1 MSTVFTPHGN
11 SLVSDDT
18 LRLERSALE
27 TSVAVLQ
34 RQRRMEQQLQKAKAD
49 LEVLTAEQAR
59 SLALLHATLEASPD
73 GVAAISPA
81 GDLIAYNSSF
91 LQLWGLAPEL
101 LTAGGA
107 DALWR
112 HCAAQVKAPVPHDA
126 AALWGRPGVR
136 DETLFHD
143 GRVFE
148 RHVSE
153 LVLAGD
159 QPVFVA
165 HWRDVTERK
174 RSEKQQHRM
183 ARMLDRSL
191 NEIYLF
197 DQETLRFTYANAGA
211 LANLGYDLE
220 TLQQMRTPDIK
231 PNFTEATFRQHV
243 QPLIDGGTEL
253 LSYETVHQR
262 ADGSHYDVEV
272 YLQRDTTDERPLFMA
287 LILDITERK
296 IAQAQVQRLA
306 FSDHLTGLPNR
317 RMLLDQ
323 LDKAMATCLRHHRRG
338 GLLFVDL
345 DDFKTLNDT
354 LGHDRGDL
362 LLQQVARRLRSC
374 VRESDTVARLGGDEF
389 VVMLEDL
396 DAADLS
402 AGAEAQCVAEKI
414 LAVLNQ
420 PYQLADRKYHGTPS
434 IGITLFGARP
444 ETLEEPLKRADMA
457 MYQAK
462 AAGRNTL
469 CFFDPQMQSTLTA
482 RAALESDMR
491 DAMANGEYR
500 LHYQPQVGGQDLIM
514 GSEALLRWTHPVRGP
529 VSPADFIPLAEQSG
543 LIVPL
548 GLWVL
553 ETACLQLRRWAE
565 LPHMARLT
573 VSVNVSPRQFKQ
585 ADFVP
590 QVQAV
595 LARTGADPF
604 LLKLELT
611 ENLLVSNIDD
621 VIGKMNALKDIGVGF
636 SLDDFGT
643 GYSSLTYL
651 KKLPLDQ
658 LKIDQGFVKDLLT
671 DPDDAAIACT
681 VIALAASLG
690 VAVIAEGVETE
701 AQRRF
706 LADNG
711 CESYQGY
718 LFSRPLP
725 AAELEA
731 LAERAGP
738 ARTGG

>member
-1 MSTVFTPHGN
+1 MPTLYTPHGQG
-11 SLVSDDT
+11 VASDDT
-18 LRLERSALE
+18 LRLERSALD

-34 RQRRMEQQLQKAKAD
+34 RQRRIELQLQKAKAD
-49 LEVLTAEQAR
+49 LELLTSEQAR
-59 SLALLHATLEASPD
+59 SLALLNATLEASPD
-73 GVAAISPA
+73 GVAAISLT
-81 GDLIAYNSSF
+81 GDLIAYNGSF
-91 LQLWGLAPEL
+91 LKLWGLSPEWI
-101 LTAGGA
+101 AA
-107 DALWR
+107 NDVDALWH
-112 HCAAQVKAPVPHDA
+112 HCAQQMKRPPQRDYTT
-126 AALWGRPGVR
+126 LWGTPGLR
-136 DETLFHD
+136 DEAVFHD

-153 LVLAGD
+153 QVTAGD
-159 QPVFVA
+159 REAFVV

-174 RSEKQQHRM
+174 RAEKQQDRM
-183 ARMLDRSL
+183 ARMLDKSL

-211 LANLGYDLE
+211 LANLGYDLA
-220 TLQQMRTPDIK
+220 TLQAMVTVDIK
-231 PNFTEATFRQHV
+231 PGFTEATFRHHV
-243 QPLIDGGTEL
+243 QPLIDGSTEL
-253 LSYETVHQR
+253 LAYETVHQR
-262 ADGSHYDVEV
+262 ADGTRYDVEV
-272 YLQRDTTDERPLFMA
+272 YLQRDTTDDRPLFMA
-287 LILDITERK
+287 LILDITDRK
-296 IAQAQVQRLA
+296 IAEAQVQRLA

-323 LDKAMATCLRHHRRG
+323 LDKAMAGCVRHRRRG

-362 LLQQVARRLRSC
+362 LLQQVAKRLRSC

-396 DAADLS
+396 HVADLE
-402 AGAEAQCVAEKI
+402 AGAEAQAAAEKI

-420 PYQLADRKYHGTPS
+420 PYQLGDRKYHGTPS

-444 ETLEEPLKRADMA
+444 ESLEEPLKRADMA

-469 CFFDPQMQSTLTA
+469 CFFDPEMQSTLTA
-482 RAALESDMR
+482 RAGLEADMR
-491 DAMANGEYR
+491 DALANGEFA
-500 LHYQPQVGGQDLIM
+500 LHYQPQVGGQNLMM
-514 GSEALLRWTHPVRGP
+514 GSEALLRWTHPARGN

-553 ETACLQLRRWAE
+553 ETACVQLRQWAG
-565 LPHMARLT
+565 LPHTARLT

-590 QVQAV
+590 QVMAILQ
-595 LARTGADPF
+595 RTGADPF

-611 ENLLVSNIDD
+611 ENLLVSNVED
-621 VIGKMNALKDIGVGF
+621 VIVKMNALKDLGVGF

-643 GYSSLTYL
+643 GYSSLAYL

-701 AQRRF
+701 DQRRF
-706 LADNG
+706 LAANG

-725 AAELEA
+725 AAAFEA
-731 LAERAGP
+731 LAARHHERL
-738 ARTGG
+738 